1 MFDHDNNN
9 EFDSS
14 TNNAFHNNNNNA
26 FDNNNNNN
34 MKHTPLVHQQHSFN
48 PTHSVI
54 MQFGMEEYHA

>member
-1 MFDHDNNN
+1 MLDHDNNN

-14 TNNAFHNNNNNA
+14 TNNAFH
-26 FDNNNNNN
+26 NNNNNN

-54 MQFGMEEYHA
+54 MRFGMEEYHA